1 MEPQHDT
8 LSDNPDLP
16 RAGRT
21 VLLLLLLF
29 CIGIMAITV
38 INSVTSR
45 LLKQLEQQG
54 ANERARQFIA
64 EDISRTVTA
73 MELDFLRMATSTSL
87 RRQAMI
93 REEIN
98 GLLKRVHQAL
108 HVLQQGGSFDRQV
121 GLNLEGV
128 DQMQHRVAYNA
139 DPDDTTNLLAAI
151 ELGPHLELIEAK
163 AEQVALLLQRREQAR
178 ETGSSPRF
186 SAAEMETKLFFKET
200 ASLFVRLHEN
210 TNRIFYESATRMQQ
224 LETTLAVKEQRYRNG
239 QALLVA
245 LVVLTVLIVGGLL
258 GRQISVITNRL
269 HTANRDLQRANRS
282 AEAALSLSRAAEYEI
297 CLRLGRAAE
306 FRDLETG
313 QHTRRISEM
322 AATLAALA
330 GLSHDMVELV
340 RLASPLHDV
349 GKVGIPDQVLLKPGR
364 LTDQEMQTIRLH
376 TTLGETLLAE
386 AGNYPSLELGR
397 TIALQ
402 HHEKWDGSGY
412 PNGLRGEDIDLTARI
427 VTIVDIFDALLS
439 ERPYKKPFS
448 MEQTVAIMK
457 EGHGTFF
464 DPQLLKL
471 FLEHLPRF
479 VAIRDRLQDNQ
490 EERQLAMQ
498 LLAGRT
504 SEVSA

>member
-8 LSDNPDLP
+8 LPDSPSLP

-29 CIGIMAITV
+29 CVGIIAITV

-64 EDISRTVTA
+64 EDISRTVMA

-98 GLLKRVHQAL
+98 GRIKRVQQSL
-108 HVLQQGGSFDRQV
+108 NVLQQGGNFGQQI

-128 DQMQHRVAYNA
+128 DRMERRVVYHP
-139 DPDDTTNLLAAI
+139 DPDDPSSLLAAI
-151 ELGPHLELIEAK
+151 ELEPHIELIKVK
-163 AEQVALLLQRREQAR
+163 ADQVEVLLQRREQAR
-178 ETGSSPRF
+178 ESGSIPRL
-186 SAAEMETKLFFKET
+186 STAEMETKLFFKET
-200 ASLFVRLHEN
+200 SSLFVRLHEN

-224 LETTLAVKEQRYRNG
+224 LETTLAAQEQRYSNG
-239 QALLVA
+239 QTLLVG
-245 LVVLTVLIVGGLL
+245 LVVLTVLTVGGLL
-258 GRQISVITNRL
+258 GRQISVITTRL
-269 HTANRDLQRANRS
+269 HTSNRDLQRANRA

-322 AATLAALA
+322 AATLATLA
-330 GLSHDMVELV
+330 GLSQEMTELI

-386 AGNYPSLELGR
+386 AGNFPSLELGR

-412 PNGLRGEDIDLTARI
+412 PNGLRGEDIALTARI

-448 MEQTVAIMK
+448 MEQAVAIMK
-457 EGHGTFF
+457 EGYGTFF
-464 DPQLLKL
+464 DPQLLTL

-479 VAIRDRLQDNQ
+479 AEIRNRLQDKQ
-490 EERQLAMQ
+490 EERELASR

-504 SEVSA
+504 TEGAV

>member
-1 MEPQHDT
+1 MEHTTDTQHAT
-8 LSDNPDLP
+8 PDLP

-29 CIGIMAITV
+29 CIGIIAITV

-64 EDISRTVTA
+64 EDISRTVSA

-93 REEIN
+93 KEEIN
-98 GLLKRVHQAL
+98 GRLKRVQQSL
-108 HVLQQGGSFDRQV
+108 NVLQQGGNFDQQI

-128 DQMQHRVAYNA
+128 DKMERRVVYQP
-139 DPDDTTNLLAAI
+139 DPDDTTNQLAAI
-151 ELGPHLELIEAK
+151 ELEPHLELIGAK
-163 AEQVALLLQRREQAR
+163 ADQVEVLLRRREQAR
-178 ETGSSPRF
+178 ESGSIPRL

-200 ASLFVRLHEN
+200 SSLFVRLHEN
-210 TNRIFYESATRMQQ
+210 TNRIFYESTTRMQQ
-224 LETTLAVKEQRYRNG
+224 VEATLAAQQERYRNA
-239 QALLVA
+239 QTLLVG
-245 LVVLTVLIVGGLL
+245 LVLLIVLTVGGLL
-258 GRQISVITNRL
+258 GRQISRINYRL
-269 HTANRDLQRANRS
+269 QTSNLDLQRANRA
-282 AEAALSLSRAAEYEI
+282 AEAALRLSRAAEYEI

-322 AATLAALA
+322 AATLATLA
-330 GLSHDMVELV
+330 GLSHEMTELV

-349 GKVGIPDQVLLKPGR
+349 GKVGIPDQVLLKPGK
-364 LTDQEMQTIRLH
+364 LNDQEMQTVRLH
-376 TTLGETLLAE
+376 TVLGEKLLAE
-386 AGNYPSLELGR
+386 AGSFPSLELGR
-397 TIALQ
+397 TIAAQ

-448 MEQTVAIMK
+448 MDQAVAIME
-457 EGHGTFF
+457 EGRGVFF
-464 DPQLLKL
+464 DPQLLEVFMK
-471 FLEHLPRF
+471 HLSTF
-479 VAIRDRLQDNQ
+479 VAIRNRLQDNQ
-490 EERQLAMQ
+490 EERELAGR
-498 LLAGRT
+498 LLAGRAV
-504 SEVSA
+504 EVKG